1 MINEKRDTITNPI
14 EQLYANKSDNLDK
27 MDIYRNNI
35 NYQNWLKN
43 K

>member
-14 EQLYANKSDNLDK
+14 EQLYANKSDNLNK

-35 NYQNWLKN
+35 NYQN
-43 K
+43 